1 MGLTSSKARMKRVH
15 LRLPSIKLTKRFKLI
30 PAPTTL
36 HRQYKNT
43 DMQIPRLLKVN
54 GTSPTFIPKTTN
66 QTYYWANNLYH
77 NSRRPENSQ
86 ISTPMIFHF
95 VHVGYLNA
103 SAQWIIYRHLLKG
116 WWLNIGYC
124 FNVVIFWTA
133 WVKLWTTLQMT
144 TPSHC
149 RHKYEWI
156 SENSQS
162 LPLTHIIFQTLVQ
175 LTGRQYKNKC

>member
-1 MGLTSSKARMKRVH
+1 MTILRLIIPFTLTGEHRPRLNDQKQLCQISHKLVWQMDMGSSFYNITFQLQINQLNEFMVRLTSSKARMKRVH

-86 ISTPMIFHF
+86 ISTSMIFHL

-103 SAQWIIYRHLLKG
+103 SAQ
-116 WWLNIGYC
+116 
-124 FNVVIFWTA
+124 
-133 WVKLWTTLQMT
+133 
-144 TPSHC
+144 
-149 RHKYEWI
+149 
-156 SENSQS
+156 
-162 LPLTHIIFQTLVQ
+162 
-175 LTGRQYKNKC
+175 